1 MNLSLVW
8 TLTQHGH
15 EDVEV
20 HANLC
25 GLQTVCVLVCMSL
38 WLFLLAECEVLY
50 CEGSISSAE
59 HRSGNQP

>member
-8 TLTQHGH
+8 TLTQRGH

-25 GLQTVCVLVCMSL
+25 GLQTVCVYESVAI
-38 WLFLLAECEVLY
+38 FTGRA
-50 CEGSISSAE
+50 
-59 HRSGNQP
+59 

>member
-8 TLTQHGH
+8 TLTQHEH

-25 GLQTVCVLVCMSL
+25 GLQTVCVFVCMSPR
-38 WLFLLAECEVLY
+38 LFLLAKLEVLY
-50 CEGSISSAE
+50 CEVSISSAE